1 MATNIKS
8 LGLLRNGKVYQTKSL
23 AEQALV
29 QTATND
35 GVAKLARY
43 LDPVM
48 GGQPI
53 IRTLVGF
60 YANAAEMEDAGGG
73 QSSYTILDID
83 GSSASVEELRQEIQV
98 INGKIGDG
106 IDGTTLTIA
115 INDINAKIGEG
126 FDAENT
132 VADAIANLAT
142 AMTLHLSASTD
153 DPAYAKV
160 YTLTQGSTEVG
171 KINIPKDMVVKYAEL
186 VNGTWSEEG
195 TFTPDPEGKDKA
207 IKIVFANKAEDTIYV
222 NVTDLIDVYYGGNGI
237 NIENNIVSIK
247 IDGDSEAF
255 LTVGENGL
263 KLDGVQQAIDDAIE
277 AAKLHESDGIKILAN
292 NKIKAYA
299 AATIGDGIM
308 NPIFVDA
315 EGIKLNKELDMGFY
329 DFNTSVNVIPSTAE
343 EAANTN
349 LVLTESS
356 AINAMTNNNE
366 YNSITIGGGE
376 ANGGDIKLDA
386 KKDITIAN
394 VEISGDKGASNGRVL
409 FTANTVNVTNVNV
422 ADGSAIYN
430 IFEGTQNTAKT
441 VSEFT
446 ASNVVVDNTS
456 LKHNVFNIYVPSNDA
471 VITIKDS
478 YFNLDVD
485 KSNVI
490 RMANYANATG
500 VTINFENITWTYEN
514 AEKSDISWA
523 GLMIFQPAGNDVAL
537 NGDTSKIATWKINV
551 KDCIY
556 NGVKVNNN
564 NFGFINQVAYL
575 YNIGGGDNITDAS
588 GVMTMTFE

>member
-23 AEQALV
+23 AQQALV

-43 LDPVM
+43 LDPVV

-126 FDAENT
+126 FDSENT

-142 AMTLHLSASTD
+142 AMTLHLTASSD
-153 DPAYAKV
+153 DPDYAKV

-171 KINIPKDMVVKYAEL
+171 KINIPKDMVVEYAEL
-186 VNGTWSEEG
+186 VNGTWSG
-195 TFTPDPEGKDKA
+195 DTFIENPQGKDKA
-207 IKIVFANKAEDTIYV
+207 IKIVFANKEESTIYV

-237 NIENNIVSIK
+237 NIENNTVSIK

-409 FTANTVNVTNVNV
+409 FTADTVNVANVNV
-422 ADGSAIYN
+422 AEGSEIYN
-430 IFEGTQNTAKT
+430 VFEGTQNTAKT

-446 ASNVVVDNTS
+446 ASNVVVDNTD
-456 LKHNVFNIYVPSNDA
+456 LKHNVFNIYVPNNDA

-500 VTINFENITWTYEN
+500 VTLNFENITWTYEN
-514 AEKSDISWA
+514 AEKSDPSWA
-523 GLMIFQPAGNDVAL
+523 GLMIFQPSNSDVAL

-551 KDCIY
+551 KDCVY
-556 NGVKVNNN
+556 NGVKVNAN

-575 YNIGGGDNITDAS
+575 YNIGGTGNITDAS

>member
-1 MATNIKS
+1 MITNIKS
-8 LGLLRNGKVYQTKSL
+8 LGLLRNGKVYQTKEL
-23 AEQALV
+23 AQQALV

-43 LDPVM
+43 LDPVV

-83 GSSASVEELRQEIQV
+83 GSSADVEQLKEQV
-98 INGKIGDG
+98 QAINAKIGDG
-106 IDGTTLTIA
+106 IEGKTLTIA
-115 INDINAKIGEG
+115 INDINAKIGNG
-126 FDAENT
+126 FSQDYT
-132 VADAIANLAT
+132 VADALANLQT
-142 AMTLHLSASTD
+142 AMTLTLTSSSE
-153 DPAYAKV
+153 DPDFAKV
-160 YTLTQGSTEVG
+160 YTLKQGDTEVG
-171 KINIPKDMVVKYAEL
+171 KINIPKDMVVDYAEL
-186 VNGTWSEEG
+186 VKGTWNG
-195 TFTPDPEGKDKA
+195 DTFTEDPQGKDKA
-207 IKIVFANKAEDTIYV
+207 IKIVFANKEQSTIYV

-263 KLDGVQQAIDDAIE
+263 KLEGVQQAIDDAIE

-308 NPIFVDA
+308 NPIYVDA
-315 EGIKLNKELDMGFY
+315 EGIKLNKELDMGYY
-329 DFNTSVNVIPSTAE
+329 DFNTSVNVIPSTQE

-349 LVLTESS
+349 LVLTDSA

-394 VEISGDKGASNGRVL
+394 VEISGNKGESNGRVL
-409 FTANTVNVTNVNV
+409 FTADTVNVTNVEV
-422 ADGSAIYN
+422 ADGSEIYN
-430 IFEGTQNTAKT
+430 VFEGTQNTAKT

-456 LKHNVFNIYVPSNDA
+456 LKHNVFNIYVPNNDA

-478 YFNLDVD
+478 YFNLNVNN
-485 KSNVI
+485 SNII

-514 AEKSDISWA
+514 ADKSDPSWA
-523 GLMIFQPAGNDVAL
+523 GLMIFQPASQDVAL

-556 NGVKVNNN
+556 NGVKVNAN
-564 NFGFINQVAYL
+564 NFGKINQVAYL
-575 YNIGGGDNITDAS
+575 YNIGGTGAVTDAAN
-588 GVMTMTFE
+588 VITMNFE

>member
-1 MATNIKS
+1 MNTNIKS
-8 LGLLRNGKVYQTKSL
+8 LGLLRNGKVYQTKEL
-23 AEQALV
+23 AQQALV

-43 LDPVM
+43 LDPVA

-60 YANAAEMEDAGGG
+60 YANAAEMEDARGG

-83 GSSASVEELRQEIQV
+83 GSSADVEQLKEQV
-98 INGKIGDG
+98 QAINAKIGDG
-106 IDGTTLTIA
+106 IEGKTLTIA
-115 INDINAKIGEG
+115 INDINAKIGNG
-126 FDAENT
+126 FSQDYT
-132 VADAIANLAT
+132 VADALANLQT
-142 AMTLHLSASTD
+142 AMTLTLTSSSE
-153 DPAYAKV
+153 DPDFAKV
-160 YTLTQGSTEVG
+160 YTLKQGDSEVG
-171 KINIPKDMVVKYAEL
+171 KINIPKDMVVDYAEL
-186 VNGTWSEEG
+186 VKGTWNG
-195 TFTPDPEGKDKA
+195 DTFTEDPQGKDKA
-207 IKIVFANKAEDTIYV
+207 IKIVFANKEQSTIYV

-263 KLDGVQQAIDDAIE
+263 KLEGVQQAIDDAIE

-308 NPIFVDA
+308 NPIYVDA
-315 EGIKLNKELDMGFY
+315 EGIKLNKELDMGYY
-329 DFNTSVNVIPSTAE
+329 DFNTSVNVIPSTQE

-349 LVLTESS
+349 LVLTDSA

-394 VEISGDKGASNGRVL
+394 VEISGNKGESNGRVL
-409 FTANTVNVTNVNV
+409 FTADTVNVTNVNV

-456 LKHNVFNIYVPSNDA
+456 LKHNVFNIYVPNNDA

-478 YFNLDVD
+478 YFNLNVNN
-485 KSNVI
+485 SNII

-514 AEKSDISWA
+514 ADKSDPSWA
-523 GLMIFQPAGNDVAL
+523 GLMIFQPASQDVAL

-556 NGVKVNNN
+556 NGVKVNAN

-575 YNIGGGDNITDAS
+575 YNVGNTGAITDAAN
-588 GVMTMTFE
+588 VMAINFK

>member
-43 LDPVM
+43 LDPVV

-126 FDAENT
+126 FDSENT

-142 AMTLHLSASTD
+142 AMTLHLTASSD
-153 DPAYAKV
+153 DPDYAKV

-171 KINIPKDMVVKYAEL
+171 KINIPKDMVVEYAEL
-186 VNGTWSEEG
+186 VNGTWSG
-195 TFTPDPEGKDKA
+195 DTFIENPQGKDKA

-222 NVTDLIDVYYGGNGI
+222 NVSDLIDVYYGGNGI
-237 NIENNIVSIK
+237 NIENNTVSIK

-255 LTVGENGL
+255 LTVGENGI

-409 FTANTVNVTNVNV
+409 FTADTVNVANVEV
-422 ADGSAIYN
+422 AEGSEIYN
-430 IFEGTQNTAKT
+430 VFEGTQNTAKT

-446 ASNVVVDNTS
+446 ASNVVVDNTD
-456 LKHNVFNIYVPSNDA
+456 LKHNVFNIYVPNNDA

-500 VTINFENITWTYEN
+500 VTLNFENITWTYEN
-514 AEKSDISWA
+514 ADKSDPSWA
-523 GLMIFQPAGNDVAL
+523 GLMIFQPSNSDIAL

-551 KDCIY
+551 KDCVY
-556 NGVKVNNN
+556 NGVKVNAN

-575 YNIGGGDNITDAS
+575 YNIGGTGNITDAS

>member
-1 MATNIKS
+1 MNTNIKS
-8 LGLLRNGKVYQTKSL
+8 LGLLRNGKVYQTKEL
-23 AEQALV
+23 AQQALV

-43 LDPVM
+43 LDPVA

-60 YANAAEMEDAGGG
+60 YANAAEMEDARGG

-83 GSSASVEELRQEIQV
+83 GSSADVEQLKEQV
-98 INGKIGDG
+98 QAINAKIGDG
-106 IDGTTLTIA
+106 IEGKTLTIA
-115 INDINAKIGEG
+115 INDINAKIGNG
-126 FDAENT
+126 FSQDYT
-132 VADAIANLAT
+132 VADALANLQT
-142 AMTLHLSASTD
+142 AMTLTLTSSSE
-153 DPAYAKV
+153 DPDFAKV
-160 YTLTQGSTEVG
+160 YTLKQGDTEVG
-171 KINIPKDMVVKYAEL
+171 KINIPKDMVVDYAEL
-186 VNGTWSEEG
+186 VKGTWNG
-195 TFTPDPEGKDKA
+195 DTFTEDPQGKDKA
-207 IKIVFANKAEDTIYV
+207 IKIVFANKEQSTIYV

-263 KLDGVQQAIDDAIE
+263 KLEGVQQAIDDAIE

-308 NPIFVDA
+308 NPIYVDA
-315 EGIKLNKELDMGFY
+315 EGIKLNKELDMGYY
-329 DFNTSVNVIPSTAE
+329 DFNTSVNVIPSTQE

-349 LVLTESS
+349 LVLTDSA

-394 VEISGDKGASNGRVL
+394 VEISGNKGESNGRVL
-409 FTANTVNVTNVNV
+409 FTADTVNVTNVNV

-456 LKHNVFNIYVPSNDA
+456 LKHNVFNIYVPNNDA

-478 YFNLDVD
+478 YFNLNVNN
-485 KSNVI
+485 SNII

-514 AEKSDISWA
+514 ADKSDPSWA
-523 GLMIFQPAGNDVAL
+523 GLMIFQPASQDVAL

-556 NGVKVNNN
+556 NGVKVNAN

-575 YNIGGGDNITDAS
+575 YNVGNTGAITDAAN
-588 GVMTMTFE
+588 VMAINFK